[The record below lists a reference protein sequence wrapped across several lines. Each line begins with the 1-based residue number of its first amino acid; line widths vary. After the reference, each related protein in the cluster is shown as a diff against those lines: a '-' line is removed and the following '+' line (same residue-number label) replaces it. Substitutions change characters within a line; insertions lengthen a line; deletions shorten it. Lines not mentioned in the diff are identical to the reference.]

1 MEQFQPSYRTVVLV
15 KDFVGNLV
23 LIYSRFSRSDGGD
36 MMEDNGWYASIA
48 KILCWYLKIKSLH
61 QLALIDKRNFNN
73 PSGFSADARSS

>member
-48 KILCWYLKIKSLH
+48 FYKHKKGTRIQNLMLVS
-61 QLALIDKRNFNN
+61 QD
-73 PSGFSADARSS
+73 